1 TLRAATSAF
10 RHFDIPVG
18 WQDAR
23 RGRLSSG
30 PFTVEDSWGGESLAN
45 RVDCGEEGGRPRVE
59 RGIVE
64 LRVDLEIS
72 TRRVRDGGFLS
83 GGVVGTVPGERG
95 RGRGV
100 ARRGGG
106 GEEGGRPSVER
117 GMRELRVGLE
127 VSTRRVRDG
136 GFLRGGVVGTV
147 PVESGR
153 RREGA
158 RVSIDSS
165 GRLYTPEGKTHS
177 CRLTMEFAKRVIE
190 YVAQLAGGTHS
201 VP

>member
-1 TLRAATSAF
+1 MRSWVITSCVALAFTGCAWFGVGPSVTVYATPTETLRAATSAF
-10 RHFDIPVG
+10 RHFDIPVV

-30 PFTVEDSWGGESLAN
+30 PFTVEESWGGESLAN

-83 GGVVGTVPGERG
+83 GGVVGTVP
-95 RGRGV
+95 
-100 ARRGGG
+100 
-106 GEEGGRPSVER
+106 
-117 GMRELRVGLE
+117 
-127 VSTRRVRDG
+127 
-136 GFLRGGVVGTV
+136 
-147 PVESGR
+147 VESGR
-153 RREGA
+153 RREVA

-190 YVAQLAGGTHS
+190 YVAHLAGGTHS